1 MNNFLSNRPQHV
13 KAGSN
18 ISPNIITNTEAPQ
31 GFVGSSIIYSLYT
44 NDLVSEY
51 DSNVLL
57 KYSDDA
63 AVVACLNGSDSF
75 FAYEKTVSMI
85 SVWCKENFL
94 ELNVCKTKE
103 LCIDFRTSSQFS
115 GPLCIGGEA
124 VEVTDIF
131 KYLGVTFDN
140 KMTFSPYVQGVYK
153 KCQQRLYLLR
163 KLRLFRVD
171 PKLLLL
177 LYRNIM
183 KSMLT
188 YYNVC
193 FSLLYLYHTKICFS
207 ASAKLLPIS

>member
-1 MNNFLSNRPQHV
+1 
-13 KAGSN
+13 
-18 ISPNIITNTEAPQ
+18 
-31 GFVGSSIIYSLYT
+31 
-44 NDLVSEY
+44 
-51 DSNVLL
+51 
-57 KYSDDA
+57 
-63 AVVACLNGSDSF
+63 
-75 FAYEKTVSMI
+75 MI

-94 ELNVCKTKE
+94 ELNVSKTKE

-131 KYLGVTFDN
+131 KYLDVTFDN
-140 KMTFSPYVQGVYK
+140 KMMFSPYVQGVYK

-177 LYRNIM
+177 LTRNIM

-188 YYNVC
+188 YYN
-193 FSLLYLYHTKICFS
+193 ICFS
-207 ASAKLLPIS
+207 ITQKYAYQHLQNCFQDHRPSHTACISAD